1 MYLEPKYDSN
11 GKRSI
16 VPQNI
21 MSSNDLER
29 VLNDINLVAKN
40 IGNKV
45 NVYCEDRR
53 AADFVRFVLASAYN
67 VNLGIYMDFI
77 DINLG
82 WTNYIQLYEKH
93 IPEFM
98 NNIIVLDGDVI
109 QNKGY
114 RNKSSLVNDSKNIII
129 LPLVIEKDMFV
140 MLKQYHLF
148 EEFLRDYSPV
158 DTFSYDICFRDW
170 PLDVNQYE
178 TIDFKNWY
186 QNIEEVLGNQEILF
200 KYWCDKNRDK
210 VNSFINEFSLKF
222 NSVAEIKDAD
232 ELPPLNDNVIEQNNN

>member
-1 MYLEPKYDSN
+1 
-11 GKRSI
+11 
-16 VPQNI
+16 

-129 LPLVIEKDMFV
+129 LP
-140 MLKQYHLF
+140 
-148 EEFLRDYSPV
+148 
-158 DTFSYDICFRDW
+158 W
-170 PLDVNQYE
+170 
-178 TIDFKNWY
+178 
-186 QNIEEVLGNQEILF
+186 
-200 KYWCDKNRDK
+200 
-210 VNSFINEFSLKF
+210 
-222 NSVAEIKDAD
+222 
-232 ELPPLNDNVIEQNNN
+232 